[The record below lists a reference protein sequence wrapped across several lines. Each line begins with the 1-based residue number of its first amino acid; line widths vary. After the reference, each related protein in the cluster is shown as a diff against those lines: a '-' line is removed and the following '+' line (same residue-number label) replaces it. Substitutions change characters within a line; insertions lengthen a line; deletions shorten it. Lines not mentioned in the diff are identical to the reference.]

1 MKRRPVSLVN
11 NTIPAKIAIGKIPSF
26 GHFSLILKDTIG
38 PLYIFPFYNFI
49 FLDYIIYLFFC
60 LYIYFC

>member
-11 NTIPAKIAIGKIPSF
+11 NTIPAKIAIGKITSF

-49 FLDYIIYLFFC
+49 FLDYIIY
-60 LYIYFC
+60 